1 MWSDQAKLA
10 VSDMEA
16 SAYFG
21 TSVALE
27 ADTVVAGTLDD
38 DRGNVIDAGVV
49 CMVLNSGTLWSE
61 EARLVA
67 SEKEYS
73 YVV

>member
-1 MWSDQAKLA
+1 
-10 VSDMEA
+10 MEA

-27 ADTVVAGTLDD
+27 ADTVVAGALDD
-38 DRGNVIDAGVV
+38 DPGDVIDAGAVY
-49 CMVLNSGTLWSE
+49 MVMNSGTLWSE

-67 SEKEYS
+67 SEMEARAYFGRS
-73 YVV
+73 STLIQWYT